1 MRQPRR
7 GRASSDRQPAA
18 GQRHL
23 HNSRP
28 ECLSHFRRAEHRP
41 VRFPPGWRGTLPPA
55 ASRAHAKTRV
65 YRRGGAN
72 RHFAAPL
79 PTGGARLLETT
90 VPRNSTACVC
100 AAATPGC
107 CCGSV
112 CGPVV
117 CRGVWGWGA
126 LLQRGWRHPAGPWR
140 PSAAGVVSGHLGA
153 PRGSIRMRVPG
164 RRRHRGGQCGHSAWS
179 LRYRH
184 LSCSSESA
192 PRNLER

>member
-23 HNSRP
+23 HSSRP

-112 CGPVV
+112 CGPVCAGGYAGGYGGEEHCCSAAGGTRPGCGGPV
-117 CRGVWGWGA
+117 P
-126 LLQRGWRHPAGPWR
+126 RGWRRDTSGR
-140 PSAAGVVSGHLGA
+140 SGGRSECECRAAGATGVANVATPSGVSGATTQL
-153 PRGSIRMRVPG
+153 PI
-164 RRRHRGGQCGHSAWS
+164 
-179 LRYRH
+179 
-184 LSCSSESA
+184 
-192 PRNLER
+192 